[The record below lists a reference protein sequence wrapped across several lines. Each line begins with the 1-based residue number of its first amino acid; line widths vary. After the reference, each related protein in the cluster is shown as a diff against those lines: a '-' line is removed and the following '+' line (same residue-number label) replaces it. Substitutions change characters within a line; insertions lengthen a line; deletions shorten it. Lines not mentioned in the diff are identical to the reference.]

1 MRIDKDR
8 KLFFGCRL
16 DSALREGLGMV
27 PAHERHY
34 FEGKEDATPYL
45 RIVHVANE
53 QWIGKIVD
61 AGVGTVEVED
71 LQRNVLSILRRL
83 CPDVRVAPTGI
94 RIFAITD
101 EPVVDVIDD
110 SPASEEIDLSDH
122 RASSW

>member
-16 DSALREGLGMV
+16 DSALREALGMV

-34 FEGKEDATPYL
+34 FEAKSEETPYL
-45 RIVHVANE
+45 RILRVANE

-61 AGVGTVEVED
+61 GGVGTVEVED

-83 CPDVRVAPTGI
+83 CPDVRVAPSGI
-94 RIFAITD
+94 RIFSITD
-101 EPVVDVIDD
+101 EPAVDVIDD
-110 SPASEEIDLSDH
+110 SPSTDDLDLSDT
-122 RASSW
+122 RASTW